1 MNQKIVTD
9 KKKNFI
15 CNNGI
20 YCFADSIP
28 LCKKLLDGGAR
39 IIQLRNKHLH
49 DRAFYQLAEEIVLMV
64 RRYDD
69 AVLIINDRVDIA
81 LKVKADGIHIGQ
93 EDENYREVIRR
104 APKTMIVGVSV
115 DTVNEAIEAEQ
126 AGATYIGAGSIFP
139 RPSKSDAKLIGI
151 EIPKQIV
158 KSVSIP
164 VVAIGG
170 IGMRNIHQVMET
182 GARYYAMISEIN
194 NAKNIPGRL
203 RELFSIVKK
212 GETRWN

>member
-1 MNQKIVTD
+1 
-9 KKKNFI
+9 
-15 CNNGI
+15 
-20 YCFADSIP
+20 
-28 LCKKLLDGGAR
+28 
-39 IIQLRNKHLH
+39 LH

-93 EDENYREVIRR
+93 EDENYREVISR

-139 RPSKSDAKLIGI
+139 TPSKSDAKLIGI
-151 EIPKQIV
+151 EILRQIV

-170 IGMRNIHQVMET
+170 IGMRNIHRVMET

-194 NAKNIPGRL
+194 NAKDIPGRL

-212 GETRWN
+212 GETGWN